1 MSIFQKIFRP
11 GKSEETPQDIAA
23 LIGELDAQ
31 EAEARRRLAEIEA
44 RRSALLISGDD
55 AKLDADI
62 LAKDRLARVLERVKL
77 ARPDLETRLKA
88 AQDRYRQ
95 RLIDELAEERRLLVA
110 ELDEALMKAVDAN
123 ERVIEFQVRQR
134 ALLGDRL
141 VMGVSEQANFL
152 LLTREV
158 VETWRTYIQEMKGQI
173 KRPATFP
180 QKVLSAVPSAKK
192 VPKATPYVD
201 SLQLRKPSE
210 QLPQAGNL
218 RIQLLRAGI
227 ELPGGGVSRIGDIVD
242 LPNER
247 AMALLRNGAAEGV
260 PTPEA
265 ELVTAAP
272 DAPDQRQAG
281 PEPDPLPQEAK

>member
-1 MSIFQKIFRP
+1 MSIFSKIFRP
-11 GKSEETPQDIAA
+11 GKSEETPQEIAA

-31 EAEARRRLAEIEA
+31 ETEARRGLAEIEA

-95 RLIDELAEERRLLVA
+95 RLIDELAEERRLLVV
-110 ELDEALMKAVDAN
+110 ELDQALMKALDAN

-141 VMGVSEQANFL
+141 VSDQANFL
-152 LLTREV
+152 ILTRET
-158 VETWRTYIQEMKGQI
+158 VETWRTYVQKPAGQT
-173 KRPATFP
+173 KQPAASP
-180 QKVLSAVPSAKK
+180 QKVSSAVPSAKK

-260 PTPEA
+260 PTSEA